1 MPAPADDSFRWED
14 LDQRLISPK
23 TKNLAQEM
31 HRRGTKAARD
41 IGFKNAQSGNSAGYL
56 SQLFDFHEK
65 LVDEWAEK
73 LYAAYCEAWKQQNRT
88 ISPEFI
94 RAVRDQP
101 LAELIAARKSSLLE
115 QVRSR
120 GIQIS
125 EKPNATALEEW
136 GRKMD
141 SLATRWNCKLEGDA
155 AACEYR
161 FSKDRSMANGGVV
174 KVGRARKLPTE
185 FVRFA
190 GKLWLDAKRQRSR
203 SPVGHEQ
210 LEQIASHLDGQ
221 GYVPPADYLEK
232 RFAEELK
239 SFNSRH
245 SNSKRGV
252 IKTWS
257 RLVSSADKDHLRG
270 MRRLLSRCAETSSS
284 NSV

>member
-125 EKPNATALEEW
+125 EK
-136 GRKMD
+136 
-141 SLATRWNCKLEGDA
+141 
-155 AACEYR
+155 
-161 FSKDRSMANGGVV
+161 
-174 KVGRARKLPTE
+174 
-185 FVRFA
+185 
-190 GKLWLDAKRQRSR
+190 
-203 SPVGHEQ
+203 
-210 LEQIASHLDGQ
+210 
-221 GYVPPADYLEK
+221 
-232 RFAEELK
+232 
-239 SFNSRH
+239 
-245 SNSKRGV
+245 
-252 IKTWS
+252 
-257 RLVSSADKDHLRG
+257 
-270 MRRLLSRCAETSSS
+270 
-284 NSV
+284 